1 MRATPDTRGSQN
13 NAASAEAASYATTA
27 GSQPLR
33 SAPDLDAPELDLTQL
48 GSVRIARRVLRTVV
62 AQAALAVPGVAHMAS
77 VTSSR
82 WPQLLGRPLP
92 RHGVGLIVRGDRVAI
107 DLYLVVQAGANMVE
121 VGSRVQESIGA
132 AIEHILGMGVSA
144 INVYIQDVA

>member
-1 MRATPDTRGSQN
+1 
-13 NAASAEAASYATTA
+13 
-27 GSQPLR
+27 
-33 SAPDLDAPELDLTQL
+33 
-48 GSVRIARRVLRTVV
+48 VV
-62 AQAALAVPGVAHMAS
+62 EQAALAVPGVARMAS

-121 VGSRVQESIGA
+121 VGSRVQASVGA

>member
-1 MRATPDTRGSQN
+1 MTPDADRQLSDQTS
-13 NAASAEAASYATTA
+13 
-27 GSQPLR
+27 
-33 SAPDLDAPELDLTQL
+33 DLDAPEMDLSQL

-62 AQAALAVPGVAHMAS
+62 EQAALSVSGVASMAS
-77 VTSSR
+77 VTNR

-92 RHGVGLIVRGDRVAI
+92 RHGVGLVLRGDQVTI

-121 VGSRVQESIGA
+121 VGSLTQAAVSA

>member
-1 MRATPDTRGSQN
+1 MRA
-13 NAASAEAASYATTA
+13 
-27 GSQPLR
+27 
-33 SAPDLDAPELDLTQL
+33 APGAINTSETVNTVKGAPNGNGAPEQSSRKASDLEAPAMDLSQL

-62 AQAALAVPGVAHMAS
+62 EQAALGVPGVAHMAS
-77 VTSSR
+77 VTNR

-92 RHGVGLIVRGDRVAI
+92 RHGVGLILRGDQVTL
-107 DLYLVVQAGANMVE
+107 DLYLIVQAGVNMVE
-121 VGSRVQESIGA
+121 VGSQTQAAVGA